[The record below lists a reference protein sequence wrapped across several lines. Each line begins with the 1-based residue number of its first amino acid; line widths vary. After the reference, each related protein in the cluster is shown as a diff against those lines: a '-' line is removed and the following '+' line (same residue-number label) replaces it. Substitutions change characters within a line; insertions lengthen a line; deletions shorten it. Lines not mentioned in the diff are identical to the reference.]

1 MTGTQRLPALL
12 TPLDAALAIWLQNL
26 ALVATE
32 EVPLVEALGC
42 VAADM
47 APLDPLPACD
57 LAAGD
62 GWALRASDLVGASS
76 YSPLPLRSLPVWVEA
91 GEPMPANCDCVV
103 DADAIETLGSM
114 VQVLTEAIPGQ
125 GVRRAG
131 RDIAKGATA
140 IEAGRTIGPSQHM
153 IARAAGLESVRIRR
167 PRVRILNIPS
177 TLGETVTTE
186 LIAEN
191 ARKAGARIVRGECE
205 GRDADSI
212 AKALNKA
219 LDTDACDLLVTT
231 GGTGVGRTDA
241 TIAAIARCGEVSM
254 HGIALLPGRTAALG
268 RIGRLPIAALPG
280 APDQALAVWWTIA
293 LAAFDRL
300 AGRMRQPMQIL
311 PLRRKIASQVGLAEI
326 ALLKQIDQGWMPLS
340 VGDLSYAAIAR
351 ADGWLLVD
359 GASEGFAAGAP
370 VGAYMLRD

>member
-1 MTGTQRLPALL
+1 MTATQRLPALL
-12 TPLDAALAIWLQNL
+12 TPLDAALAAWLQNL
-26 ALVATE
+26 ALVATDD
-32 EVPLVEALGC
+32 VPLAEALGC
-42 VAADM
+42 VAAET
-47 APLDPLPACD
+47 APLDPLPPRD

-76 YSPLPLRSLPVWVEA
+76 YSPLPLRSPPVWVEA

-103 DADAIETLGSM
+103 DADVIETFGSM
-114 VQVLTEAIPGQ
+114 VQVLTDAIPGQ

-140 IEAGRTIGPSQHM
+140 IEAGRAIGPSQLM
-153 IARAAGLESVRIRR
+153 IARAAGLRRVRIRR

-177 TLGETVTTE
+177 ALRETTTVE

-191 ARKAGARIVRGECE
+191 AGKAGALIARGECE

-212 AKALNKA
+212 AKALNRVPNA
-219 LDTDACDLLVTT
+219 NACDLLITI
-231 GGTGVGRTDA
+231 GGTGVGRGDA
-241 TIAAIARCGEVSM
+241 TIAAIARCGEISV
-254 HGIALLPGRTAALG
+254 HGIALQPGRTAALG
-268 RIGRLPIAALPG
+268 RIGSLPVVALPG
-280 APDQALAVWWTIA
+280 APDQALSVWWTIA

-300 AGRMRQPMQIL
+300 AGRKVQPMQML
-311 PLRRKIASQVGLAEI
+311 PLRRKIASTVGLAEI
-326 ALLKQIDQGWMPLS
+326 ALLEQTDQGWMPLS

-351 ADGWLLVD
+351 ADGWLLVN
-359 GASEGFAAGAP
+359 GASEGFAAGTP